1 MIRMIGNADE
11 FWRVRLTRVDTT
23 DGFEFEWH
31 DDILYRAPLVDLG
44 DEVEYFHVEAV
55 RIDDP
60 DSVARV
66 ATFGDADEARAFL
79 DELKE
84 ALGQLTKSRFEQ
96 SYLDGAQTGDTG
108 LE

>member
-1 MIRMIGNADE
+1 MVRMIGNADE
-11 FWRVRLTRVDTT
+11 FWRVRITRVDTT

-31 DDILYRAPLVDLG
+31 DDILYREPRVDPG

-60 DSVARV
+60 DSVVRV
-66 ATFGDADEARAFL
+66 ATFDDPDAARAFL

-84 ALGQLTKSRFEQ
+84 ALAELTKSRFEQ
-96 SYLDGAQTGDTG
+96 AYIDGAEVGDTG
-108 LE
+108 VE